1 MATVNCEDLDR
12 FGKQNFA
19 RISSSRRRTGHGEE
33 EGLRFRTIKTCLPL
47 LVLLVCD

>member
-19 RISSSRRRTGHGEE
+19 RISSSRGRTGHGEE
-33 EGLRFRTIKTCLPL
+33 EGLRFRTIKICVLL